1 MSERVKMP
9 VDNSDRKE
17 AELLSRFD
25 RVVKIVQNEALIE
38 AEPTL
43 QFLNEESFAG
53 EGGSLYYG
61 TGLTTPRAISEGL
74 PFDVLGMMLT
84 AEKLRR
90 TAGLDTVYHHIADT
104 HAKTND
110 WISAQSVDEIAART
124 IAVLEAVSK
133 GLGLDSFQFVLSSM
147 FDSSDEYRDL
157 VASFGGS
164 SEHEYV
170 RREMADME
178 WYRSKADVRMKLGWI
193 IQAKETDMGFD
204 ERRFD
209 REYLRF
215 HPGKMSFVYTKPGRT
230 FDTSRPKASPYIS
243 IAGEK
248 RLLLNADTDVRQVF
262 EDLNDPS
269 LGGAKKHIESIVRLY
284 ESLYGSLGKIGPDNT
299 LADKIQT
306 IINKCFSQ
314 E

>member
-1 MSERVKMP
+1 MTERMRMP
-9 VDNSDRKE
+9 FDDRDRKE
-17 AELLSRFD
+17 TVQPSRFD
-25 RVVKIVQNEALIE
+25 RTVKLIQNEALIE

-43 QFLNEESFAG
+43 QFLNEGSLRE

-61 TGLTTPRAISEGL
+61 TGLTTPRAISRGL

-90 TAGLDTVYHHIADT
+90 TAGLDRVYHHIADT
-104 HAKTND
+104 HAKTNA
-110 WISAQSVDEIAART
+110 WIDGQSVDEIAAKT
-124 IAVLEAVSK
+124 VATLEAVSR
-133 GLGLDSFQFVLSSM
+133 GLGLDNFLFVLSSK
-147 FDSSDEYRDL
+147 FDMSDEYRDL
-157 VASFGGS
+157 VQGFGDS
-164 SEHEYV
+164 EEHEYV

-178 WYRSKADVRMKLGWI
+178 WYRSKADVRLKLGWI
-193 IQAKETDMGFD
+193 IQAKETDIGFD

-209 REYLRF
+209 REYLKF
-215 HPGKMSFVYTKPGRT
+215 HPGEMSFVYTKPGRT

-243 IAGEK
+243 IEGEK
-248 RLLLNADTDVRQVF
+248 RLLLSPDTDVKAVLD
-262 EDLNDPS
+262 ELNDPS

-284 ESLYGSLGKIGPDNT
+284 ESLYGNLGKISPENT
-299 LADKIQT
+299 LADKLQT